1 MHNEVE
7 VKEKLLKRFS
17 REETEIAFNIFV
29 KTEVELSYC
38 KTLWSR
44 GLMLLHIIDKFG
56 YKLEKKDG

>member
-1 MHNEVE
+1 MYNEIE
-7 VKEKLLKRFS
+7 AKKALLKKFSKEK
-17 REETEIAFNIFV
+17 TEIASNIFV

-38 KTLWSR
+38 EKLWPK